1 MKGSKPGEPPGTG
14 QLVGV
19 HPAPERPGT
28 SVNHNATPRTV
39 ATAGNPAQIVA
50 LRIRLASL
58 RVRGR
63 SFFHMG
69 GVITSHANW

>member
-50 LRIRLASL
+50 LRMRLASL
-58 RVRGR
+58 RVCGR
-63 SFFHMG
+63 SFLHVG
-69 GVITSHANW
+69 GVIAIRGNR

>member
-28 SVNHNATPRTV
+28 SVNHKTTPKTV
-39 ATAGNPAQIVA
+39 ATAGSPAQIVTPA
-50 LRIRLASL
+50 HKARFPASFVEIPFST
-58 RVRGR
+58 RTA
-63 SFFHMG
+63 S
-69 GVITSHANW
+69 